1 MTSTEEAPAT
11 AVLAADQV
19 YDVLANQIF
28 TGELPAGARLRVRDL
43 AEQVGTSVMPVREAI
58 RLLVKNGLAVTHPH
72 RGASVREFTARELS
86 WIYEVRSLLEVEA
99 TRQGA
104 PAVTEDD
111 LEVMRTACAAIARAV
126 EEYRVNDALDQDE
139 VLLRRLYAAGGNE
152 VLLATIESL
161 WVQCRPY
168 KVIGARTALENHDLS
183 LWAKQPALVAA
194 LTAGD
199 VGLAVEINRESV
211 TAARLRIESQ
221 IDS

>member
-1 MTSTEEAPAT
+1 MTHSDPAPPA

-28 TGELPAGARLRVRDL
+28 TGERPAGARLRVRDL

-72 RGASVREFTARELS
+72 RGASVREFTARELA

-104 PAVTEDD
+104 PAVTDDD
-111 LEVMRTACAAIARAV
+111 LAAMRVACDRISRAV
-126 EEYRVNDALDQDE
+126 ADGNVNEALDQDE

-152 VLLATIESL
+152 VLLGTIESL
-161 WVQCRPY
+161 WIQCRAY

-183 LWAKQPALVAA
+183 LWAKQPALVTA

-199 VGLAVEINRESV
+199 IELAVEINRESV
-211 TAARLRIESQ
+211 TAARRRIEGHIES
-221 IDS
+221 

>member
-1 MTSTEEAPAT
+1 MTPTDVPA

-58 RLLVKNGLAVTHPH
+58 RLLVKNGLAVTHAH
-72 RGASVREFTARELS
+72 RGASVREFTARELIH
-86 WIYEVRSLLEVEA
+86 IYEVRSLLEVEA

-111 LEVMRTACAAIARAV
+111 LRAMRTACTAMSRAV
-126 EEYRVNDALDQDE
+126 AAGRVNEALEHDE
-139 VLLRRLYAAGGNE
+139 ALLRRLYSAGGNE
-152 VLLATIESL
+152 VLLRTIESL
-161 WVQCRPY
+161 WIQCRAY
-168 KVIGARTALENHDLS
+168 KVIGARTALENDDYS
-183 LWAKQPALVAA
+183 LWTPQPALVEA
-194 LTAGD
+194 LAVGD
-199 VGLAVEINRESV
+199 VELAVEISRESV
-211 TAARLRIESQ
+211 ASARRRLESH